1 MPKAFVDLDMNGN
14 SISNTGSTSASTEI
28 RANTGFS
35 HNGTSGITSV
45 VFIVDDSSVSHRLAF
60 TNGILTSYTTKG
72 GDH

>member
-1 MPKAFVDLDMNGN
+1 MVKAFVNLDMNSN
-14 SISNTGSTSASTEI
+14 SISNTNTVTASTEI

-35 HNGTSGITSV
+35 HDGTAGITSTIFV
-45 VFIVDDSSVSHRLAF
+45 IDDSSVEHRLAF